1 LRIHTTIDRPV
12 LLAGRRYTVDGL
24 FGSTALKTT
33 VEPTQLDNLML

>member
-24 FGSTALKTT
+24 FGSTSLKRDRTYSAR
-33 VEPTQLDNLML
+33 

>member
-24 FGSTALKTT
+24 FRIDL
-33 VEPTQLDNLML
+33 VEERSNLLS